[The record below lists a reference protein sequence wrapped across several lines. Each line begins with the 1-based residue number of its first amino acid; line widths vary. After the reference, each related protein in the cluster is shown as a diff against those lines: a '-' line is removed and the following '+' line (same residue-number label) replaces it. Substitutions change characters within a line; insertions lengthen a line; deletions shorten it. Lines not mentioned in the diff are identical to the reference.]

1 MTISSIHI
9 CTKSPDPAKLLLYK
23 KMLGK
28 TQTALHAQSPYT
40 RGSKCCA
47 VWPWPYYPKPNTMRF
62 RLPPKSNGFFL
73 GPPATFPPNFVNIGF
88 AQSC

>member
-40 RGSKCCA
+40 RGSSVVQYDHDHITLNLTQCDSDYHQNLTGSSLA
-47 VWPWPYYPKPNTMRF
+47 H
-62 RLPPKSNGFFL
+62 LPPFQQIL
-73 GPPATFPPNFVNIGF
+73 
-88 AQSC
+88 

>member
-9 CTKSPDPAKLLLYK
+9 CTKSPAIWQNCYCIK

-47 VWPWPYYPKPNTMRF
+47 V
-62 RLPPKSNGFFL
+62 
-73 GPPATFPPNFVNIGF
+73 
-88 AQSC
+88 

>member
-47 VWPWPYYPKPNTMRF
+47 V
-62 RLPPKSNGFFL
+62 
-73 GPPATFPPNFVNIGF
+73 
-88 AQSC
+88 